1 MLSSAQIIASQ
12 GVGTFELLRCSI
24 KHHLPTPLTWT
35 WPHVHNAVR
44 RQHHRRVV
52 FDHHQGV
59 AGIAQ
64 AQHGFGDA
72 VHIAGVQTD
81 AGLIQHKQG
90 VHQGGAQ
97 GGGQVDALHFAATQ
111 STALSVKA

>member
-1 MLSSAQIIASQ
+1 MLASAQIVTGQ
-12 GVGTFELLRCSI
+12 GVGAFELLRCAI
-24 KHHLPTPLTWT
+24 KHHLPAPLTRAWA
-35 WPHVHNAVR
+35 HVHNAVR

-59 AGIAQ
+59 ARIAQ
-64 AQHGFGDA
+64 AQHRFGDA

-97 GGGQVDALHFAATQ
+97 GGGQVDTLHFAATQ
-111 STALSVKA
+111 GTALSVKA